1 MVGLSGKNIGD
12 RLNEKHVSWGWFQ
25 GGFTPST
32 AWDGTKD
39 GYAKCQTTS
48 TNSIGQNVRD
58 YSPHHSPFEYFK
70 STSNPHHL
78 APTSQA
84 EVGHDGRAN
93 HNYDLSYFDQAVKA
107 NTLPAVSFVKAPEA
121 QDGHASY
128 SSPLD
133 EQKFLTREINAIQ
146 SSKSW
151 SSTAIVV
158 TYDDSDGWYDH
169 VAPSILN
176 GSADPA
182 TDQAVCTTAAAK
194 PATAPAGGY
203 ADRCG
208 PSQRL
213 PFLVIS
219 PYAKRN
225 AVSHTKLE
233 QTSVMKFIE
242 QNWGVASIGDHSF
255 DARANTITSLFDFR
269 HPQQRNVLL
278 RPDGTVK
285 AEHRVK
291 VKAD

>member
-1 MVGLSGKNIGD
+1 
-12 RLNEKHVSWGWFQ
+12 
-25 GGFTPST
+25 
-32 AWDGTKD
+32 
-39 GYAKCQTTS
+39 
-48 TNSIGQNVRD
+48 
-58 YSPHHSPFEYFK
+58 
-70 STSNPHHL
+70 
-78 APTSQA
+78 
-84 EVGHDGRAN
+84 
-93 HNYDLSYFDQAVKA
+93 
-107 NTLPAVSFVKAPEA
+107 VKAPEA

-169 VAPSILN
+169 VAPTILN

-233 QTSVMKFIE
+233 QTSVLKFIE

-255 DARANTITSLFDFR
+255 DDRANSFTSMLDFR
-269 HPQQRNVLL
+269 HPQQRSVLL
-278 RPDGTVK
+278 RPDGSVK
-285 AEHRVK
+285 AVNNVK
-291 VKAD
+291 VKAG